1 MGPTPSWSQNGRVR
15 CPWPDA
21 TVQWSSVLMAQR
33 RFLIASS
40 LARLIRTEGGL
51 VGRIVEGY
59 FPARPGRDHF
69 VSLEP
74 GHSYLVL
81 APAKEGAGEEER
93 TEVPRS
99 QAEALLAVCAGKVG
113 FECTIVRLPGGTQAL
128 LQRFVAPGSL
138 DLLSVEFAAG
148 EDADGFVPPAWFGP
162 EVTQNP
168 AYHRGSLARTG
179 LPASEDI
186 PLSNTMLEE
195 LLDVI
200 EESTIAAQLGRGS
213 SPSVHD
219 EPPAGGSDG
228 ASLTER
234 LAPSIVSVPADDL
247 MAGLAAALKD
257 VQPTR
262 SAPDADDVGARE
274 NPPDE
279 RPRPRLLKGGWR

>member
-1 MGPTPSWSQNGRVR
+1 MP
-15 CPWPDA
+15 
-21 TVQWSSVLMAQR
+21 QR
-33 RFLIASS
+33 RFLVASS
-40 LARLIRTEGGL
+40 LARLIRKEQG
-51 VGRIVEGY
+51 VAGRIVEGY
-59 FPARPGRDHF
+59 FPPRPDRDHF

-74 GHSYLVL
+74 GHAYLVL
-81 APAKEGAGEEER
+81 APLGGAGEEER

-113 FECTIVRLPGGTQAL
+113 FECTIVPLRDGRQAL

-148 EDADGFVPPAWFGP
+148 EDAGGFVPPAWFGP

-168 AYHRGSLARTG
+168 AYHRGSLARAG

-200 EESTIAAQLGRGS
+200 EEGTIAAQLGRGS

-219 EPPAGGSDG
+219 ERPAEGPSDG
-228 ASLTER
+228 ASLTE
-234 LAPSIVSVPADDL
+234 LPAPSIESVQADHL
-247 MAGLAAALKD
+247 MAGLAEALKD

-262 SAPDADDVGARE
+262 SASDADDGGARE
-274 NPPDE
+274 DASVE
-279 RPRPRLLKGGWR
+279 

>member
-1 MGPTPSWSQNGRVR
+1 
-15 CPWPDA
+15 
-21 TVQWSSVLMAQR
+21 MAQR
-33 RFLIASS
+33 RFLVASS
-40 LARLIRTEGGL
+40 LARLIRTECGL

-59 FPARPGRDHF
+59 YPARPGRDHF
-69 VSLEP
+69 VSVEP

-148 EDADGFVPPAWFGP
+148 EGAGGFVPPAWFGP
-162 EVTQNP
+162 EVTQDP

-195 LLDVI
+195 LLDMI
-200 EESTIAAQLGRGS
+200 EEGTMAAQLGRGA
-213 SPSVHD
+213 SPSVGD
-219 EPPAGGSDG
+219 DWSAQGPSDG
-228 ASLTER
+228 ASRTEGP
-234 LAPSIVSVPADDL
+234 APLIESVPAADL
-247 MAGLAAALKD
+247 MAGLAEALKD
-257 VQPTR
+257 VQPTKPA
-262 SAPDADDVGARE
+262 SAAAADDAAA
-274 NPPDE
+274 
-279 RPRPRLLKGGWR
+279 